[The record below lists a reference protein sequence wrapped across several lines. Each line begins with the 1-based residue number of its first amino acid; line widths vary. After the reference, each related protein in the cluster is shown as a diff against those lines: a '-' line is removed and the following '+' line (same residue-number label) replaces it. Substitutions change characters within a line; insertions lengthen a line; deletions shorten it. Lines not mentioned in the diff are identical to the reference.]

1 MVEILP
7 ARKKESLKIAAEL
20 LRRGEIIVLP
30 TDTIYGVAARAFDPD
45 AVAKIYAAKNRPP
58 HKAIPVFVA
67 SVADIPRV
75 CREIPAAAQPA
86 LQALLPGAL
95 TVILPAHP
103 DLPGIIT
110 NFGDTVAVRI
120 PDHPPVLELLAL
132 LGEPLAVTSANLSDH
147 PTPPTAQGVAAQ
159 LDDRVSLVLDDGA
172 SPRREPST
180 ILDLTQSPPKIL
192 RYGAMPAAKLAR
204 FFPLISFQSTDEHR

>member
-1 MVEILP
+1 MVDILP
-7 ARKKESLKIAAEL
+7 ARDRKSLKIAADT
-20 LRRGEIIVLP
+20 LRRGDIIALP
-30 TDTIYGVAARAFDPD
+30 TDTIYGVAALAFDPV
-45 AVAKIYAAKNRPP
+45 AVAKIYAAKNRPA

-67 SVADIPRV
+67 SPADMPRV
-75 CREIPAAAQPA
+75 CRKIPAAAKPA

-103 DLPGIIT
+103 NLRGIVT

-120 PDHPPVLELLAL
+120 PDHPVALELLAL
-132 LGEPLAVTSANLSDH
+132 VDEPLAVTSANLSDRA
-147 PTPPTAQGVAAQ
+147 TPPTAVGVAQQ
-159 LDDRVSLVLDDGA
+159 LDDRIALVLDDGP

-192 RYGAMPAAKLAR
+192 RQGAISAAELAQ
-204 FFPLISFQSTDEHR
+204 FFPL

>member
-7 ARKKESLKIAAEL
+7 AREKKSLEIAAAT
-20 LRRGEIIVLP
+20 LRRGEIIALP
-30 TDTIYGVAARAFDPD
+30 TDTIYGIAAVAFNPD
-45 AVAKIYAAKNRPP
+45 AVTKIYTAKNRPP

-67 SVADIPRV
+67 SQAELPRV
-75 CREIPAAAQPA
+75 CREIPPAAQPA
-86 LQALLPGAL
+86 LRALLPGAL

-103 DLPGIIT
+103 DLPGIVT

-120 PDHPPVLELLAL
+120 PDHPVVLELLLL
-132 LGEPLAVTSANLSDH
+132 LGEPLAVTSANLSDQ
-147 PTPPTAQGVAAQ
+147 PTPPTAQEVAAQ
-159 LDDRVSLVLDDGA
+159 LDDRIALVLDDGP

-192 RYGAMPAAKLAR
+192 RHGAISAKMLSEY
-204 FFPLISFQSTDEHR
+204 FDHVTT